1 MRAAAAALLGLAALP
16 ATAEVPRLPDGAV
29 LTAARDGGAVAAGPA
44 GTDGVPRLDLPGVA
58 RTEAWRLPGEGTTA
72 ALMADLAAQLAAA
85 GFGVVLDCDTRACGG
100 FDFRYGLPV
109 TPEPDM
115 HVNLGDFRY
124 LSAVDGDRA
133 VGVLVSRGATALH
146 AEVTRIVPPDAPS
159 GPVPV
164 PVPSAGASGPAEPAA
179 SAGAVPVS
187 DPVARL
193 VADGHVPLDDLVFET
208 GAAALAG
215 GEAVSLAAL
224 AGFLAANPAA
234 RVTLVGHTDAEGTLA
249 ANIALSRRRAEAVAA
264 VLVGRFG
271 ADPAR
276 VAAEGAGWLA
286 PRASNATP
294 EGRARNRRVEAVL
307 TAGP

>member
-1 MRAAAAALLGLAALP
+1 
-16 ATAEVPRLPDGAV
+16 
-29 LTAARDGGAVAAGPA
+29 
-44 GTDGVPRLDLPGVA
+44 
-58 RTEAWRLPGEGTTA
+58 
-72 ALMADLAAQLAAA
+72 MADLAAQLAAA

-124 LSAVDGDRA
+124 LSAADGDRA
-133 VGVLVSRGATALH
+133 VGLLVSRGAKALH
-146 AEVTRIVPPDAPS
+146 VEVTRIAPPDATDGREPE
-159 GPVPV
+159 PV
-164 PVPSAGASGPAEPAA
+164 PVPSAAASGPAEPAA
-179 SAGAVPVS
+179 PEGAVPVS

-215 GEAVSLAAL
+215 GEAASLAAL